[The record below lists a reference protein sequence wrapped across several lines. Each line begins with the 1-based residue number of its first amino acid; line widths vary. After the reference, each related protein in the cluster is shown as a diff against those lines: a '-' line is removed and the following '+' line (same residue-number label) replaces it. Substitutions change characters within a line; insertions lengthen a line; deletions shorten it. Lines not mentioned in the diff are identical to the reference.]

1 MQHVLCT
8 GNLTAPAQMEAV
20 MELAPN
26 VHTVRGDCDED
37 ETLPEETVVVI
48 GSFRIGL
55 CHGHQVSPA
64 GSTQALAH
72 LQRRMD
78 VDVLVTGHTHQHSI
92 VEYENKLF
100 VNPGSVTGA
109 LSPSTE
115 DVVPSF
121 LLFAVKDK
129 TINVYIYQVVD
140 GKRTVTQA
148 EFTKPDA

>member
-1 MQHVLCT
+1 MLVVGDFHIPDRANAIPEQFKELLKPGRMQHVLCT

-92 VEYENKLF
+92 VEYE
-100 VNPGSVTGA
+100 VCGTSPGLATPQRPT
-109 LSPSTE
+109 SPAI
-115 DVVPSF
+115 
-121 LLFAVKDK
+121 LLH
-129 TINVYIYQVVD
+129 
-140 GKRTVTQA
+140 RTNCL
-148 EFTKPDA
+148 